1 MHFNLSDWALRH
13 KSLIWYLMLVS
24 ILAGAF
30 GYLQMG
36 REEDPSFTVKTMI
49 IQAALPGATAQ
60 ETVTQVTE
68 RIEKKLQEL
77 ENLKYTRSE
86 TKPGI
91 ATVYVELSAE
101 TKAPAVTATWQRVRN
116 MMGDISHSFP
126 KEFKGFA
133 FNDSFGDVYGNI
145 YAFTYDGY
153 SAAEAK
159 HWAETVQDAVLQLG
173 DTGKADL
180 VGTQDPVIYLE
191 FSARKLASLG
201 LDATAVLDTLSS
213 QNAIVPSG
221 VIRTAGEKVM
231 VRVSGSFTGAKEL
244 AATTLRVGDTFFVLS
259 DVARVSS
266 GYVDP
271 AKALYRHNGKAAIAL
286 IVGMRAGANILQF
299 GADLDH
305 VMEKMAPTLPVGID
319 LHKVADQPTVVEDSV
334 NHFLRALVEAVAIVL
349 GVSFVSLGLRAG
361 LVVTM
366 TIPLV
371 LALTFVALEVMGIT
385 LQRIS
390 LGALIIALGLLVD
403 DAMISIET
411 MISRLELGESLEK
424 AARAAWS
431 SIAFPM
437 LTGTLVTMAGFIPI
451 GLNTSSAGEYTI
463 SLFYVIVISLLL
475 SWVVAVLFAP
485 ILGYT
490 FLPKT
495 MKHHAAKPG
504 LVRRVFHA
512 LLRGA
517 MRAKWLTVAVTLAMF
532 AGSIYGLRSVESQF
546 FPTSDRPEL
555 IIDITLR
562 KNASFQATDD
572 VMADF
577 DRWLATRQEAS
588 YWSTYVGRAA
598 PRFILAFDA
607 VTPSDNFGQ
616 IVVMT
621 PDLAARDALK
631 VAVSDYAK
639 TQAGIDVYAKFLEL
653 GPPVG
658 KPVQY
663 RLSGPDVNIV
673 SDLGRDLS
681 AVLAGDARLDMIT
694 QNYNEPTRVA
704 RVVLDQDKLR
714 QLAVTQTDVAQALY
728 SLFDGVNV
736 TELRDGK
743 TLIDAV
749 ARGSAADRSS
759 ITSLQNLQLGNA
771 AGQPIPLT
779 SFASLEWTLEQPL
792 IQQRNRVPTVTVK
805 AAVMTKD
812 QPATITKDLQP
823 AIDVFAASLPPGY
836 AVAVAG
842 SAESSAESQAPI
854 IAVVPIMLLI
864 MVTLVM
870 VQMQSFRRSFIVLAV
885 APLGMIGVVA
895 ALLLSGAPLGFVAIL
910 GVLALVGILIR
921 NSIILVHEIE
931 ELRHKGLC
939 MWTSVFEATD
949 SRARPILLTAA
960 AASLALI
967 PISRQVFWGPMAY
980 AMIGGIIVGTLLT
993 LLFVPALYCVVF
1005 KVKRP

>member
-1 MHFNLSDWALRH
+1 MRFNLSDWALRH
-13 KSLIWYLMLVS
+13 TSMIWYLILVS
-24 ILAGAF
+24 LLAGAF
-30 GYLQMG
+30 GYSQMG

-49 IQAALPGATAQ
+49 IQAALPGATAE

-77 ENLKYTRSE
+77 ENLKFTRSE
-86 TKPGI
+86 TKPGL
-91 ATVYVELSAE
+91 ATVYVELTAE
-101 TKAPAVTATWQRVRN
+101 TKAPAVAATWQRVRN
-116 MMGDISHSFP
+116 MMGDISHDFP
-126 KEFKGFA
+126 KEFAGFA
-133 FNDSFGDVYGNI
+133 FNDSFGDVFGNI

-153 SAAEAK
+153 TPSEAK
-159 HWAETVQDAVLQLG
+159 HWAETVQNAVLQLG

-201 LDATAVLDTLSS
+201 LDAAAVLNTLSS

-221 VIRTAGEKVM
+221 VIRTAGEKVT

-259 DVARVSS
+259 DVATVAA

-271 AKALYRHNGKAAIAL
+271 AKALYRYNGQPAIAL
-286 IVGMRAGANILQF
+286 IVGMRAGANILHF

-305 VMEKMAPTLPVGID
+305 VMEQMAPSLPIGID
-319 LHKVADQPTVVEDSV
+319 LHKVADQPTVVEESV
-334 NHFLRALVEAVAIVL
+334 NHFLRALVEAVVIVL
-349 GVSFVSLGLRAG
+349 GVSFVSLGVRAG

-371 LALTFVALEVMGIT
+371 LALTFVVLDMMGIT

-411 MISRLELGESLEK
+411 MISRLEVGESLQK
-424 AARAAWS
+424 AASAAWS

-437 LTGTLVTMAGFIPI
+437 LTGTLVTMSGFIPI

-463 SLFYVIVISLLL
+463 SLFYVIVIALLL

-495 MKHHAAKPG
+495 MKHHAAEPG
-504 LVRRVFHA
+504 RVRRVFHA
-512 LLRGA
+512 LLRGV
-517 MRAKWLTVAVTLAMF
+517 MRAKWLTVAVTVAMF
-532 AGSIYGLRSVESQF
+532 ASSLYGLRFVESQF

-562 KNASFQATDD
+562 KNASFQATDA
-572 VMADF
+572 VMTNLDT
-577 DRWLATRQEAS
+577 WLTTRKEAS
-588 YWSTYVGRAA
+588 YWSTYVGRPA
-598 PRFILAFDA
+598 PRFILAFDS

-631 VAVSDYAK
+631 AAVSDYAK
-639 TQAGIDVYAKFLEL
+639 TLPGVDLYAKFLEL

-663 RLSGPDVNIV
+663 RLSGPDVNKV

-681 AVLAGDARLDMIT
+681 AVLASDARLGMIT
-694 QNYNEPTRVA
+694 QNYNEPARVA

-714 QLAVTQTDVAQALY
+714 QLGVTQTDVAQALY
-728 SLFDGVNV
+728 TLFDGVTV

-743 TLIDAV
+743 TLIDVV
-749 ARGSAADRSS
+749 ARGSAGDRSS

-779 SFASLEWTLEQPL
+779 SFASLEWALEQPL

-805 AAVMTKD
+805 AAVVTKD

-823 AIDVFAASLPPGY
+823 AIDAFAATLPPGY
-836 AVAVAG
+836 GVEVAG
-842 SAESSAESQAPI
+842 SAESSAESQSPI

-870 VQMQSFRRSFIVLAV
+870 IQMQSFRRSFIVLAV
-885 APLGMIGVVA
+885 APLGMIGVVG

-931 ELRHKGLC
+931 ELRAKGLAV
-939 MWTSVFEATD
+939 WNAVFDATD

-993 LLFVPALYCVVF
+993 LLFVPALYCLVF
-1005 KVKRP
+1005 RVKRP